1 MFDAWQV
8 TTDAA
13 SLRGAVHRHVR
24 STGTSSEQQWNL
36 QTAASKA
43 DLMAVERENG
53 DLDVVTSD
61 YKTTLP
67 TYSKLYQTLQMASK
81 TGQTAPTLPFY
92 TLRRRNH

>member
-24 STGTSSEQQWNL
+24 STGTSSEQQWSL

-61 YKTTLP
+61 YETTLP
-67 TYSKLYQTLQMASK
+67 TYSKLYQTLHMASE
-81 TGQTAPTLPFY
+81 TGQAAPTLPC
-92 TLRRRNH
+92 

>member
-8 TTDAA
+8 TSDAA

-24 STGTSSEQQWNL
+24 STGISSEQQWSL
-36 QTAASKA
+36 QTAALKA

-61 YKTTLP
+61 YETTLP
-67 TYSKLYQTLQMASK
+67 TYSKLYIRLYIMASEA
-81 TGQTAPTLPFY
+81 GQAAPTLPF
-92 TLRRRNH
+92 

>member
-24 STGTSSEQQWNL
+24 STGTSSAQQWSL
-36 QTAASKA
+36 QTAASNA

-61 YKTTLP
+61 YETTLP
-67 TYSKLYQTLQMASK
+67 TYSKLYQTLQMASE
-81 TGQTAPTLPFY
+81 TGQAAPTLPF
-92 TLRRRNH
+92 